1 MTRWPSLLLATALL
15 PLTVAVRPAGSVVVG
30 GGGSASTDCIAVID
44 APANSPPAP
53 ATPKNVD
60 CVDGSACDADH
71 TRNARCLFDVTLC
84 VNSTMIA
91 GCTPMRAD
99 SLTIDHALDNGDPKF
114 DTDFQALQSRANV
127 LGFPDDENTDDCTLA
142 STITVKLKLPTSPG
156 APFKKAKKV
165 LRMTADG
172 ATDHATTDRD
182 HMKFTCRPEG
192 NGLYS
197 PTELYDGTFDRI
209 RQEVFAQSCALS
221 GCHDSESHK
230 NNMILLPNVAYSEIV
245 GVTPYNSAAAV
256 AGWQRVFPGDPTQSY
271 LYRKVSCDLPDQTT
285 YGACMPFQRPP
296 IAQHL
301 QDIIKLWIMGDGTCG
316 AFLPENQQNCWVV
329 GTDQ

>member
-182 HMKFTCRPEG
+182 HMK
-192 NGLYS
+192 
-197 PTELYDGTFDRI
+197 
-209 RQEVFAQSCALS
+209 
-221 GCHDSESHK
+221 
-230 NNMILLPNVAYSEIV
+230 
-245 GVTPYNSAAAV
+245 
-256 AGWQRVFPGDPTQSY
+256 
-271 LYRKVSCDLPDQTT
+271 
-285 YGACMPFQRPP
+285 
-296 IAQHL
+296 
-301 QDIIKLWIMGDGTCG
+301 
-316 AFLPENQQNCWVV
+316 
-329 GTDQ
+329 